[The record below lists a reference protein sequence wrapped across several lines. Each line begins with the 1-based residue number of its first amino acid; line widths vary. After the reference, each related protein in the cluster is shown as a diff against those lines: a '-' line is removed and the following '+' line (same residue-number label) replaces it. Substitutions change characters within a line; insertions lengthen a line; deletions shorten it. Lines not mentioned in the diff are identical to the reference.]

1 MDQRHDSIA
10 LHFRWRLCSTLNRLR
25 PRILR
30 GKTMGKVNAL
40 FQDAQEAREEA
51 QMVYAIADVPH
62 EDYDNYDMLNKLF
75 HALAPHG
82 WQNSTWKNDT
92 CPSLQK
98 EERHGNV
105 CRIFVDYLNPDM
117 REDPSWALLAYT
129 VEDRE
134 GYLVLQ
140 EGFDNVDKLIIFLT
154 KTIN

>member
-1 MDQRHDSIA
+1 
-10 LHFRWRLCSTLNRLR
+10 
-25 PRILR
+25 
-30 GKTMGKVNAL
+30 MGKVNAL
-40 FQDAQEAREEA
+40 FQDAQEAREEAQVEA

-82 WQNSTWKNDT
+82 WENSTWKNDT

-98 EERHGNV
+98 EEIHGNV
-105 CRIFVDYLNPDM
+105 CKIFVDYLNPDM

-154 KTIN
+154 ETIN